1 MGEGVDAMTRMTC
14 EEVMRQLF
22 AYLDRALSGE
32 PLKAL
37 EAHLQ
42 DCLECCDRL
51 QFSRRLDS
59 ALKERLAAGAIPEGI
74 EDRVRERLT
83 KLRIEAAKS

>member
-1 MGEGVDAMTRMTC
+1 MSCDEAI
-14 EEVMRQLF
+14 RQFF

-32 PLKAL
+32 PLEAL

-42 DCLECCDRL
+42 DCLDCCDRL

-59 ALKERLAAGAIPEGI
+59 ALKTRLAAGSVPDGV
-74 EDRVRERLT
+74 EDRVRERLAR
-83 KLRIEAAKS
+83 LRVEAPES